1 MMLSYG
7 KLEELMYHQVPIYQ
21 FPYIT
26 AANSYI
32 GHPGCPKLYG
42 HPGAHVV
49 AAKVHVVSQQ
59 FAAVK

>member
-7 KLEELMYHQVPIYQ
+7 KSEELMYYRVPIYQ

-42 HPGAHVV
+42 HPGAHVL
-49 AAKVHVVSQQ
+49 AAFKNASD
-59 FAAVK
+59 